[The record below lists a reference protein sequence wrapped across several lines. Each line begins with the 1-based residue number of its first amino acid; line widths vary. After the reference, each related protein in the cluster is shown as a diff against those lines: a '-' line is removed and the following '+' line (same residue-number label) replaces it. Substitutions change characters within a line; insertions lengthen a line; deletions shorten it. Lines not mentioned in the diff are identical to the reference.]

1 MSDRLRAAK
10 IASNLADGPSLLNY
24 YDPLFSIPPQEP
36 TLVRYAHFKSI
47 ARPVSKWRR
56 VLVTA
61 LFVSHLLPT
70 VAIAQTAVPDDDAD
84 EADELALTNTAS
96 YSYSTSD
103 GHSVQG
109 FTRTLSNPLD
119 ASLLDPRGQILGCG
133 GELLDDYTGFTVSLY
148 DVDPSDPTGSSIGN
162 LIPLT
167 RTELPDN
174 PNNNIPGGISPNTTN
189 LNPYPL
195 NNQDEGEYSF
205 LLDPNR
211 GQLDVG
217 DTYILIVDVPDE
229 SIYTQRRVKLEI
241 LSITPTANRSLVSYR
256 ATSLDGEPISASGND
271 QLELSETTLISDA
284 ERISLQLLALQFAGA
299 LCPASQIQITKSGDR
314 ANAAPGDTVL
324 YRLGIRN
331 VSGDPL
337 DSTVVTDVLPTG
349 FKFLD
354 NAPRAEIDGEIVPI
368 NVERNGMV
376 VTFSTNAVL
385 EADAVLNIV
394 YAAQLTPDAMRGDG
408 RNTATVAAQRVDN
421 NMEVRDGPSVHRVRI
436 SPGIVSDCGTIL
448 GRVFVDKNFDGEQ
461 QPGEP
466 GIPNSVVF
474 MDDGNR
480 ITTDADGLFHVK
492 CALPGQRV
500 GALDLT
506 TLPGYTIAPNPYF
519 VERNSPSRLVRLA
532 PGGLVRMNFGVTPT
546 FQEQTESQTDETSGR
561 STPQQE
567 SNQ

>member
-1 MSDRLRAAK
+1 MCIRDS
-10 IASNLADGPSLLNY
+10 
-24 YDPLFSIPPQEP
+24 
-36 TLVRYAHFKSI
+36 
-47 ARPVSKWRR
+47 
-56 VLVTA
+56 
-61 LFVSHLLPT
+61 
-70 VAIAQTAVPDDDAD
+70 
-84 EADELALTNTAS
+84 
-96 YSYSTSD
+96 
-103 GHSVQG
+103 
-109 FTRTLSNPLD
+109 
-119 ASLLDPRGQILGCG
+119 
-133 GELLDDYTGFTVSLY
+133 
-148 DVDPSDPTGSSIGN
+148 
-162 LIPLT
+162 
-167 RTELPDN
+167 
-174 PNNNIPGGISPNTTN
+174 

-368 NVERNGMV
+368 NVEL
-376 VTFSTNAVL
+376 SL
-385 EADAVLNIV
+385 I
-394 YAAQLTPDAMRGDG
+394 
-408 RNTATVAAQRVDN
+408 
-421 NMEVRDGPSVHRVRI
+421 HI
-436 SPGIVSDCGTIL
+436 
-448 GRVFVDKNFDGEQ
+448 
-461 QPGEP
+461 
-466 GIPNSVVF
+466 
-474 MDDGNR
+474 
-480 ITTDADGLFHVK
+480 
-492 CALPGQRV
+492 
-500 GALDLT
+500 
-506 TLPGYTIAPNPYF
+506 
-519 VERNSPSRLVRLA
+519 
-532 PGGLVRMNFGVTPT
+532 
-546 FQEQTESQTDETSGR
+546 
-561 STPQQE
+561 
-567 SNQ
+567 